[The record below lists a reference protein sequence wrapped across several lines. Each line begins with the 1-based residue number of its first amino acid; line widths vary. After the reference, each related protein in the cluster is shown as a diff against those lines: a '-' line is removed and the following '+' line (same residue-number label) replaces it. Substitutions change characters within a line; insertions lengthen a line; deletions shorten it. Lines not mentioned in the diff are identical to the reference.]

1 MDAKSIQHPTC
12 WGNLQQIEDTLS
24 VPKMNGERDTSWEK
38 TVSFNEQPTLKDKY
52 PLQALRQVKW
62 EYCAYYTQDIIFLS
76 ASNKSF
82 KNNLQVS
89 CNSVDWK
96 KEALKK

>member
-1 MDAKSIQHPTC
+1 
-12 WGNLQQIEDTLS
+12 
-24 VPKMNGERDTSWEK
+24 MNGERDTSWEK

-52 PLQALRQVKW
+52 PLQALCQVKW

-82 KNNLQVS
+82 KTNLQVS